1 MGATCPARLISMTAT
16 KLSLAFLVPV
26 LALLITG
33 CGDHGYTFSTTAT
46 YDIPPVG
53 LRVDIQSVGSVETGQ
68 DLSGDGTSRILLS
81 RIANPGVTVA
91 TLQTSNQVAGVSSGA
106 TITYA
111 VGTNTPVTIPWGS
124 PVAEESVRVI
134 LKAAGFTND
143 APDAI
148 DLAKAAIFYPE
159 LGPKSTPT
167 GSATN
172 FIVVKVTR
180 NTKP

>member
-1 MGATCPARLISMTAT
+1 MNAR
-16 KLSLAFLVPV
+16 KLSLALLGPT
-26 LALLITG
+26 LALLTAG
-33 CGDHGYTFSTTAT
+33 CGDRGYTFSTTAT
-46 YDIPPVG
+46 YDIPTLG
-53 LRVDIQSVGSVETGQ
+53 LRVDINSSGSVESGQ

-106 TITYA
+106 TITYT
-111 VGTNTPVTIPWGS
+111 VGTNTPITIPWGS

-134 LKAAGFTND
+134 LTAAGFTND
-143 APDAI
+143 APDDI

-167 GSATN
+167 GSSTN
-172 FIVVKVTR
+172 FITVKVKR
-180 NTKP
+180 DFSR

>member
-1 MGATCPARLISMTAT
+1 MTAT
-16 KLSLAFLVPV
+16 RLALPILVPA
-26 LALLITG
+26 LALLTTG
-33 CGDHGYTFSTTAT
+33 CGDRGYTFSTTAT
-46 YDIPPVG
+46 YDIPAMG
-53 LRVDIQSVGSVETGQ
+53 LRVDISSSGSVESGQ

-106 TITYA
+106 TITYTVA
-111 VGTNTPVTIPWGS
+111 TNAPVTIPWGS

-143 APDAI
+143 TPEAI
-148 DLAKAAIFYPE
+148 DLAKAAIFHPE

-172 FIVVKVTR
+172 FVVVKVTR
-180 NTKP
+180 NFSR